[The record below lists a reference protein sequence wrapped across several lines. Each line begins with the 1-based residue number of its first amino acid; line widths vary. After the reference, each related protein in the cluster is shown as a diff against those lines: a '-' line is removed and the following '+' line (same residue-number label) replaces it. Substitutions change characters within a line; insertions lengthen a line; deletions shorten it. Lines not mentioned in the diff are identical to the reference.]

1 MNMWSPEQTSARVR
15 CAIRGVRRKY
25 FLLDFSMEEKGEGHT
40 CCVSS
45 LFPPATARSLGSADI
60 S

>member
-40 CCVSS
+40 CCASS
-45 LFPPATARSLGSADI
+45 LFLQLQRVLWAVLT
-60 S
+60 

>member
-45 LFPPATARSLGSADI
+45 LFLQLQRVLWAVLT
-60 S
+60 